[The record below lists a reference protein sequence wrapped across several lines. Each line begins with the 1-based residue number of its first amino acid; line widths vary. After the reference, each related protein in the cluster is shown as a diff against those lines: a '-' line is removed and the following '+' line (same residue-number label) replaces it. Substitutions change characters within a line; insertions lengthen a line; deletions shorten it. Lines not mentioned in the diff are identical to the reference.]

1 MLDVLMWL
9 RRCFCSEAGNAAIEF
24 AFLAPVLAFACIA
37 TVDMG
42 LAINQRMAADHV
54 LRIGADAA
62 MADPGETTVQN
73 LLEQTARA
81 NFSNVS
87 GEALPTDITATSDAL
102 HLRAK
107 RFCSCPDSRLTE
119 IACTATCTGKPPMA
133 FYRMTAAKRYSG
145 ILLPAREFRSALQ
158 VQAR

>member
-1 MLDVLMWL
+1 MLDALRWF
-9 RRCFCSEAGNAAIEF
+9 RRCARNEAGNAAIEF
-24 AFLAPVLAFACIA
+24 AFVAPVLAFACIA
-37 TVDMG
+37 VVDLG

-62 MADPGETTVQN
+62 MADPGELVVQN

-87 GEALPTDITATSDAL
+87 ALPLPTEITASSDAL

-107 RFCSCPDSRLTE
+107 RFCSCPESRQTE
-119 IACTATCTGKPPMA
+119 ILCTTTCAGRPPLA

-145 ILLPAREFRSALQ
+145 ILLPQREFKSALQ